1 MSAIQRNSVESA
13 RLAALMAA
21 YENRG
26 GEIQQVGVFELSHK
40 PPRKDWIDPATVLN
54 RKPPAMSRRERN
66 TLRKMTAEL

>member
-1 MSAIQRNSVESA
+1 
-13 RLAALMAA
+13 MAA